1 MILKNEYVGRNR
13 QISINYW
20 PYSVLPSGQFLSMLE
35 KLFGEQNMIV
45 RTGFLFFLAAI
56 LSSCSVNDDDGQRN
70 TSEQG
75 YFERKNVAPD
85 PAENSQA
92 PRKPEHAY
100 ARIALDCVNKQ
111 YPNKISHVM
120 SSASDVQEPVR
131 LTPVFYG
138 CFDWHSAVHGHWLLT
153 RLWGNDSVP
162 EMEEEIAAALAN
174 NFTADKIAGEIA
186 YFNGDGRASF
196 ERPYGLAWFLQLTG
210 ELTEIAAG
218 EGPKAQQAQIWLD
231 RLKPLESV
239 IKDRINSWVPK
250 LAYPIRLGT
259 HNQSAFAFGLFLDW
273 ARVSGDSE
281 MTKLIT
287 DKSLAFHQGDRNC
300 PIAYEPSGEDFL
312 SPCLMEADL
321 MRRILPAPEFAEW
334 LTAFLPDI
342 PTDGS
347 SEWLAVGIVNDP
359 TDGKLVHLDGV
370 NLSRAWAL
378 EGIATALPEGDN
390 RKAALLASA
399 KLHGDAG
406 EQSVRTPHYSGSH
419 WLASFATYWRTER
432 GLNRAPAA
440 ADPQDGIDPSA
451 SEVVAE

>member
-1 MILKNEYVGRNR
+1 MI
-13 QISINYW
+13 
-20 PYSVLPSGQFLSMLE
+20 
-35 KLFGEQNMIV
+35 
-45 RTGFLFFLAAI
+45 
-56 LSSCSVNDDDGQRN
+56 SSCSVSDDEGQRS
-70 TSEQG
+70 TSEQS
-75 YFERKNVAPD
+75 YFERKNIAPD
-85 PAENSQA
+85 PAENAQS

-120 SSASDVQEPVR
+120 TSASDVQEPVR

-153 RLWGNDSVP
+153 RLWGNGSVP
-162 EMEEEIAAALAN
+162 EMENEIAAALAN
-174 NFTADKIAGEIA
+174 NFTSDKIAGEVA
-186 YFNGDGRASF
+186 YFNGEGRASF
-196 ERPYGLAWFLQLTG
+196 ERPYGLAWFLQLTA

-218 EGPKAQQAQIWLD
+218 DGAKAEQAQTWLNE
-231 RLKPLESV
+231 LKPLESIV
-239 IKDRINSWVPK
+239 KDRISTWVPK

-273 ARVSGDSE
+273 ARISGDDE

-287 DKSLAFHQGDRNC
+287 DKSMGFHREDRDC

-321 MRRILPAPEFAEW
+321 MRRIMPATEFADW
-334 LTAFLPDI
+334 LTAFLPNI

-347 SEWLAVGIVNDP
+347 AEWLAVGIVNDP

-378 EGIATALPEGDN
+378 EGIATALPEGDA

-406 EQSVRTPHYSGSH
+406 EQSVRTPHYAGSH

-432 GLNRAPAA
+432 GLNRTPALTTEE
-440 ADPQDGIDPSA
+440 DQNDQSA
-451 SEVVAE
+451 SEAVSE

>member
-1 MILKNEYVGRNR
+1 MLLRF
-13 QISINYW
+13 S
-20 PYSVLPSGQFLSMLE
+20 FLLSLTIIM
-35 KLFGEQNMIV
+35 
-45 RTGFLFFLAAI
+45 
-56 LSSCSVNDDDGQRN
+56 SSCSVSNDEGQRD

-75 YFERKNVAPD
+75 YFERKNVAPN
-85 PAENSQA
+85 PADNSQS

-153 RLWGNDSVP
+153 RLWGNGSVP
-162 EMEEEIAAALAN
+162 EMDDEIAAALSS
-174 NFTADKIAGEIA
+174 NFTAEKIAGEVA
-186 YFNGDGRASF
+186 YFNSGGRASF
-196 ERPYGLAWFLQLTG
+196 ERPYGLAWFLQLTA
-210 ELTEIAAG
+210 ELTEIASRDDT
-218 EGPKAQQAQIWLD
+218 KAEQAQIWLD

-239 IKDRINSWVPK
+239 IKDRIITWVPK

-273 ARVSGDSE
+273 AWITGDDQ
-281 MTKLIT
+281 MAKLIA
-287 DKSLAFHQGDRNC
+287 DKSQAFHSGDRNC

-321 MRRILPAPEFAEW
+321 MRRILTATEFAEW

-347 SEWLAVGIVNDP
+347 ADWLAVGIVNDP

-378 EGIATALPEGDN
+378 EGIATALPDGDA
-390 RKAALLASA
+390 RKASLLASA

-406 EQSVRTPHYSGSH
+406 EESVRTPHYAGSH

-432 GLNRAPAA
+432 GLNREPAA
-440 ADPQDGIDPSA
+440 SNQQEEVPPSA
-451 SEVVAE
+451 SEVGAE